1 MSERASGGGR
11 PRSLRL
17 PPSSPP
23 AAGYRDKACAAR
35 STDGLALASPHST
48 RAMRE
53 ADARD
58 CRGGRVFWITIVCVS
73 DTSYLSNV
81 VPPVVVVVDFF
92 CFVFF
97 YPRNAAL
104 EGISRRFLK
113 GLAGRLSLFA
123 VSCHS
128 TGGAQ
133 LWWMFT
139 MSDPQKVTYKAPPA
153 CAFSGAAKVVRS
165 PSRKQVSFVDCY
177 VVRA

>member
-1 MSERASGGGR
+1 MEPPAPSVSERASGDGR

-17 PPSSPP
+17 PSSSPT

-113 GLAGRLSLFA
+113 GLAGRLSPLCCLVPFHGWSA
-123 VSCHS
+123 V
-128 TGGAQ
+128 
-133 LWWMFT
+133 
-139 MSDPQKVTYKAPPA
+139 
-153 CAFSGAAKVVRS
+153 VVDVYNERS
-165 PSRKQVSFVDCY
+165 SESHV
-177 VVRA
+177 